1 MKDTV
6 NYFIFTNIIKEFNK
20 DMIETKNKEKINREN
35 IVKMKDNNIIEYK
48 KNGKIL
54 KECLY
59 KDGNSLYFSTI
70 NYTGDFY
77 SDEVIG
83 FKFFYENKNLMLIKY
98 PFNYYPDYT
107 FYDLK
112 NEDVLE
118 IIKKHIFEKIDYSKN
133 KISGYKVYMYF
144 YLYSLLNA
152 KKAEL
157 EKNKIV
163 IKIIDEDVDS
173 FIPNY
178 INEISEENKNDYIF
192 IYVLLLKKHTG
203 TLFYI
208 NEKFYLFDSSHS
220 FVSKL
225 ENIFKTITKKI
236 EILNNFIIQNLGTCV
251 FHNII
256 FLETI
261 LTYITENDKEIFKSK
276 INLIFKSKEFL
287 FNYIN
292 RLNDLCGVEK
302 IKIMK
307 NSDKEESE
315 DYFLLTNDIYLS
327 KKSFKFRLIDYNS
340 LFKFLEVKSNN
351 IVDLFLKENYV
362 YLNCFKI
369 NSLYDDLKELLD
381 QKIIDINHKVVKVYN
396 EKFYKLKY
404 NNTFLNEKV
413 LSTYYNYIVSK
424 LNIEESFKL
433 ELKKKLKEEIRQ
445 ELDINEIIF
454 PEKLEIKDKS
464 DIDIII
470 KLMKDNLQN
479 EIYLINYY
487 DEFSYY
493 NKLYNIIFY
502 AKENFIETQKEFVTK
517 FENFNY
523 KKEINLASFY
533 DDINKN
539 IENLDNILK
548 HLEALIDVL
557 N

>member
-1 MKDTV
+1 MKDII

-20 DMIETKNKEKINREN
+20 DMIETKNKGKIDREN
-35 IVKMKDNNIIEYK
+35 IVKMKDNNIIEYE

-77 SDEVIG
+77 DDEVIG

-98 PFNYYPDYT
+98 PFNYYPEYT
-107 FYDLK
+107 FYDSK

-118 IIKKHIFEKIDYSKN
+118 IIKKHLFEKIDYSKN
-133 KISGYKVYMYF
+133 KFSGYKVYMYF
-144 YLYSLLNA
+144 YLYSLLNT

-178 INEISEENKNDYIF
+178 INKISEENKNDYIF

-208 NEKFYLFDSSHS
+208 NGKFYLYDSSHS
-220 FVSKL
+220 FVLKS
-225 ENIFKTITKKI
+225 ENIFKTISEKI
-236 EILNNFIIQNLGTCV
+236 EVLNNFIIQNLGTCL

-256 FLETI
+256 FLENI
-261 LTYITENDKEIFKSK
+261 LTYITENGKEIFKSK

-292 RLNDLCGVEK
+292 ELNDLCGDEK
-302 IKIMK
+302 KKIIK

-315 DYFLLTNDIYLS
+315 DYFLLNKDIYLN
-327 KKSFKFRLIDYNS
+327 KKSFKFRLIDYKN
-340 LFKFLEVKSNN
+340 LFNFLEIESNN
-351 IVDLFLKENYV
+351 IVDLILKENYV

-369 NSLYDDLKELLD
+369 NSLYDELDLLL
-381 QKIIDINHKVVKVYN
+381 KSKLIDIDYKVFRVYI
-396 EKFYKLKY
+396 EKLYKLKY

-413 LSTYYNYIVSK
+413 LNNYYNYIVSK
-424 LNIEESFKL
+424 LNIEESLKL
-433 ELKKKLKEEIRQ
+433 ELKNKLKEEIRQ
-445 ELDINEIIF
+445 ELDLNNIKF
-454 PEKLEIKDKS
+454 PEKWIIKDKN
-464 DIDIII
+464 DIDNII
-470 KLMKDNLQN
+470 KLMEEDLQN
-479 EIYLINYY
+479 ENYSICY
-487 DEFSYY
+487 DEFNYY
-493 NKLYNIIFY
+493 NNLHKTILLD
-502 AKENFIETQKEFVTK
+502 KEKFFKTQKEFVTK

-523 KKEINLASFY
+523 KKEINLNNCY
-533 DDINKN
+533 DDINKD
-539 IENLDNILK
+539 IKNLEKTLK
-548 HLEALIDVL
+548 ILEALIEVL